1 MNGYVKQVQNW
12 LSQEFPDYFSETG
25 KYPILPDGIAGQ
37 STMNALTMAL
47 QITVD
52 VTEIDGEWNQELSE
66 KCPIVNAVSVPNVI
80 RIAQGCLYCKGY
92 YDNGFN
98 GEFTVGTKADIESF
112 KQDLGLSVFE
122 SVIEPDFF
130 RSLLTLDQVR
140 ETKDT
145 DQYIRAAQQ
154 YLNKNYYQTFSTMLS
169 FLPTDGVYEAK
180 TNRALIIVLQKELY
194 SGFINYLKA
203 LPPEADGLT
212 LYEKMFPYIK
222 EGAVTQL
229 TDNAR
234 GIIELPKLAAVIE
247 AYIDNKSTVPSFWAG
262 WGGDLA
268 SSMLATTL
276 ALPAKLDYAS
286 AFVTAFEKVGSDGV
300 CSYSTLCADMDAVK
314 IADIINNATEG
325 ATSTFTNA
333 LSQYYSLDVE
343 NHFANIL
350 ADIPGILS
358 YDELNTQIYHRMT
371 GSQETADTIP
381 GTDNPGLIPY
391 KGNNPTMQV
400 MAACCSALAHY
411 VHTET
416 A

>member
-1 MNGYVKQVQNW
+1 M
-12 LSQEFPDYFSETG
+12 
-25 KYPILPDGIAGQ
+25 
-37 STMNALTMAL
+37 
-47 QITVD
+47 
-52 VTEIDGEWNQELSE
+52 
-66 KCPIVNAVSVPNVI
+66 
-80 RIAQGCLYCKGY
+80 
-92 YDNGFN
+92 
-98 GEFTVGTKADIESF
+98 
-112 KQDLGLSVFE
+112 
-122 SVIEPDFF
+122 
-130 RSLLTLDQVR
+130 
-140 ETKDT
+140 
-145 DQYIRAAQQ
+145 
-154 YLNKNYYQTFSTMLS
+154 
-169 FLPTDGVYEAK
+169 
-180 TNRALIIVLQKELY
+180 IIVLQKELY

-300 CSYSTLCADMDAVK
+300 CSYSALCADMDAVK

-343 NHFANIL
+343 NRFANIL